1 MTLTFLFSK
10 GEYTTCA
17 LHSTQYFT
25 CVQPPGVRVATTAV
39 HKHIGLHPPLSG
51 LLWHVL
57 NEVQPL
63 LKPVMDLSMAISR
76 PRLYAALKL
85 SSKGSMNGLNLY
97 SLFNSARLCVFFS
110 PMLKPFRSET
120 ALWCQYTAERS
131 G

>member
-1 MTLTFLFSK
+1 MTLTFLISK

-63 LKPVMDLSMAISR
+63 LKPVIDYQWQSPNQGCMPLFRDHATIILIIS
-76 PRLYAALKL
+76 
-85 SSKGSMNGLNLY
+85 
-97 SLFNSARLCVFFS
+97 
-110 PMLKPFRSET
+110 
-120 ALWCQYTAERS
+120 
-131 G
+131 